1 MKVLI
6 NHRDQPCPL
15 QWKKYLSLDEN
26 KVALVSFLVKEWSR
40 PEYAASLQHRS
51 LFVTHGNYC
60 TKMSSTDGL
69 SVETS
74 AVVELEC
81 THEEADT
88 RMLFHAAHASSRGSR
103 TIVIR
108 SPDTDVA
115 FLAVVLCQQFAQGSR
130 MFFRTGTKHRVRYIY
145 VFALRRKLGE
155 QVSDALLGLH
165 SLTGCDSTSPFKN
178 RGKKPGLELLISNP
192 GLCEGLQLL
201 GQNFEMPQ
209 ALMELC
215 ERFVCL
221 LYRSSAITDVNK
233 LRYHIFAPK
242 ASPSDQLPPTKDA
255 LYQHVL
261 RANYQASIWQR
272 ALYGKPE
279 IPSPNGHGREVTSEQ
294 HQILRIKWMTQALAP
309 EELLLLV
316 NCHCRTGCTTGRCSC
331 V

>member
-1 MKVLI
+1 MAVLQSLVSPKGSFADVAKLVFNITTAAFQMGAQRIDFVVDQYPQVSIKTCERNRRSQQGVLKVLI

-88 RMLFHAAHASSRGSR
+88 RMLFHAAHASSLGSR

-115 FLAVVLCQQFAQGSR
+115 ILAVVLCRQFAQGSR
-130 MFFRTGTKHRVRYIY
+130 MFFRTGTKHRVRYID

-155 QVSDALLGLH
+155 QVRDALLGLR
-165 SLTGCDSTSPFKN
+165 SLTGCDSTIAFKN
-178 RGKKPGLELLISNP
+178 CGKKPGLELLISNP
-192 GLCEGLQLL
+192 GL
-201 GQNFEMPQ
+201 
-209 ALMELC
+209 
-215 ERFVCL
+215 VK
-221 LYRSSAITDVNK
+221 RSSV
-233 LRYHIFAPK
+233 
-242 ASPSDQLPPTKDA
+242 
-255 LYQHVL
+255 V
-261 RANYQASIWQR
+261 W
-272 ALYGKPE
+272 PE
-279 IPSPNGHGREVTSEQ
+279 F
-294 HQILRIKWMTQALAP
+294 
-309 EELLLLV
+309 
-316 NCHCRTGCTTGRCSC
+316 
-331 V
+331 